1 MSFFGFDN
9 PVDLESERRKFL
21 EGDGQGP
28 NEDIAVYTWG
38 EQGYDGLGDQLQE
51 GGDELNDVTFGE
63 TGDVGEL
70 V

>member
-1 MSFFGFDN
+1 MSFFILNNPFD
-9 PVDLESERRKFL
+9 VKSDKRKYLED
-21 EGDGQGP
+21 GGQGP
-28 NEDIAVYTWG
+28 HEDMAVYTWG

-63 TGDVGEL
+63 IGEVGKS